1 MNPHFRF
8 DSTKGSAI
16 CNMCGTKFQIEE
28 TVDKT
33 NINSSEIQTEGVIDF
48 VVKEK
53 KYVNKRTDIVKVVL
67 AIETG
72 LFIYESGIL

>member
-1 MNPHFRF
+1 
-8 DSTKGSAI
+8 
-16 CNMCGTKFQIEE
+16 MCGTKFQIEE